1 MKFATFEGVELQQSW
16 WEDDESA
23 RWRTATGYSGDA
35 SGSSLLE
42 VAPGCR
48 LPRHTDS
55 AEEAVVVVTG
65 SARVIVGDEVQD
77 VPAGG
82 VALVP
87 QEIPHE
93 VHSTGDEPLRFFALY
108 AGNDVVTT
116 YERDVQPDGE
126 RARRPF

>member
-1 MKFATFEGVELQQSW
+1 MKFATSDGIELQQSW
-16 WEDDESA
+16 WEEDESA
-23 RWRTATGYSGDA
+23 RWRTAGGYSGDA

-48 LPRHTDS
+48 LSRHTDS
-55 AEEAVVVVTG
+55 AEEAVVVVSG
-65 SARVIVGDEVQD
+65 EARVIVGDEIQE

-93 VHSTGDEPLRFFALY
+93 VHCTGEETLRFFAL
-108 AGNDVVTT
+108 ANNNIVTT
-116 YERDVQPDGE
+116 YERNVQPDGE
-126 RARRPF
+126 RARRPS